1 MGSVWTPPGRWV
13 SVPPRRSPHGG
24 RHRPAFRI
32 SRSQTGLAA
41 VATIA
46 IAVTRRPRSEL
57 GPVKQPSKIDRI
69 DNKIHGID
77 EEIGL
82 AGFTLAAAPDWHT
95 LVEMAVTTPTGRT
108 PSHSEPTRARVLPL
122 LSGLGMRRPQRRAAG
137 YAVATL
143 GTLALSL
150 GLLAFRDDTTPLSK
164 GFGFED
170 VVVLFVFLGLSILI
184 SALLARATERAEAAE
199 TREQEL
205 RTLQTLSAEL
215 VALIPGPGSYQ
226 AILSRL
232 LDRFGFVAGALYVQ
246 GAEHGELREQVTV
259 EAPPGALPLH
269 PSERL
274 PLSVGGRALG
284 LLLLRG
290 DRPPLDRAE
299 RRVLRAF
306 CDQFALVLER
316 DRLLHAAT
324 EAEAYRRTEHIRR
337 SLLAAVSHDL
347 RSPLAA
353 IKASVTD
360 LLSQD
365 AQHGAEDARDALDSI
380 DKEADRLAALIA
392 NLLDMSRIE
401 GGMLKARP
409 QNVDL
414 AEVLAPCVDRLQ
426 RQWPQLSVRLNVEA
440 AECLV
445 RADPMFLDRVVANL
459 LDNAAKAAARSGNHQ
474 IEVRAE
480 GADTQT
486 TVRIVDHGN
495 GVPESLR
502 EQLFYPF
509 YQPSQR
515 QPRLGTGLGLA
526 ISKGFLT
533 LMHGQIWVE
542 ETPGGGATFACSLPT
557 GTTGR

>member
-1 MGSVWTPPGRWV
+1 MGT
-13 SVPPRRSPHGG
+13 
-24 RHRPAFRI
+24 
-32 SRSQTGLAA
+32 
-41 VATIA
+41 VALT
-46 IAVTRRPRSEL
+46 
-57 GPVKQPSKIDRI
+57 
-69 DNKIHGID
+69 
-77 EEIGL
+77 
-82 AGFTLAAAPDWHT
+82 
-95 LVEMAVTTPTGRT
+95 
-108 PSHSEPTRARVLPL
+108 
-122 LSGLGMRRPQRRAAG
+122 
-137 YAVATL
+137 
-143 GTLALSL
+143 L
-150 GLLAFRDDTTPLSK
+150 GLLAFRDHTTPLSK
-164 GFGFED
+164 GFGFLIVVVAAAATGGLGPGILASLLGSLTFNFFFLPPYGTFVIARAED

-199 TREQEL
+199 AREREL

-215 VALIPGPGSYQ
+215 VALVPGPGSYR

-232 LDRFGFVAGALYVQ
+232 LRLFGFVAGALYLHDPDQ
-246 GAEHGELREQVTV
+246 DGLREQVTV
-259 EAPPGALPLH
+259 GAAPGALPADPDPGAKTH
-269 PSERL
+269 PPERL
-274 PLSVGGRALG
+274 PLSAGGQSLG

-290 DRPPLDRAE
+290 DRPPLDQTE

-316 DRLLHAAT
+316 DRLLDAAT

-360 LLSQD
+360 LLAQD
-365 AQHGAEDARDALDSI
+365 VQRGADDARDALDSI

-401 GGMLKARP
+401 GGTLKARP
-409 QNVDL
+409 QNLDL

-426 RQWPQLSVRLNVEA
+426 RQWPQLSVCLNVEA

-459 LDNAAKAAARSGNHQ
+459 LDNAAKAATQSGNHQ

-542 ETPGGGATFACSLPT
+542 ETPGGGATFACSLPR
-557 GTTGR
+557 GTTAR